1 MLTTPA
7 CERVCMHRL
16 PQPDRTEA
24 ALYWTAVS
32 LIVCEGLPLR
42 DVAARLHVEEDH
54 LRSILEK
61 RDLLCPDPGEEF
73 WQ

>member
-1 MLTTPA
+1 
-7 CERVCMHRL
+7 MHRIT
-16 PQPDRTEA
+16 QPDRSEA

-32 LIVCEGLPLR
+32 LIVCEGLPLK
-42 DVAARLHVEEDH
+42 DAAERLQIDEQR

-61 RDLLCPDPGEEF
+61 REAICSQDSSDDL

>member
-1 MLTTPA
+1 MRDGECTLMY
-7 CERVCMHRL
+7 RVAEA
-16 PQPDRTEA
+16 DRSEA

-32 LIVCEGLPLR
+32 LIICEGLPLR
-42 DVAARLHVEEDH
+42 DAAERLGVDEQR

-61 RDLLCPDPGEEF
+61 RDAICSQESSCEL